1 MKKTLLVL
9 MCLITLSG
17 WAQKSQVESAA
28 LYFNNAEMEDAK
40 KAIDAAFEHP
50 DTKDNVKML
59 YYRAAIY
66 DTIATSKDEKVRKLD
81 IDAAEK
87 WALAAKRC
95 LELDKKEIYKEQ
107 IEYNIVNAAFACNS
121 AAYEASQRGDYKK
134 IQSYYQLVI
143 DLLPYD
149 KNGDMK
155 TNNLTEKSIVFNQFY
170 FANKERNNNKQKDTH
185 SVKQTSIK
193 GNINV
198 NNEKENTNINIDLT
212 INDSKN
218 YDDDTKKYLKRL
230 IELDYQDH
238 LIYAYLTN
246 IYLEEGDTN
255 TAITYL
261 EKGRTLFPE
270 KKDLIGQE
278 INIYIAQNKLD
289 ILMQKVELANEQKP
303 EDPDLIYTR
312 GNLYDN
318 AATGFA
324 KEIKKY
330 KDEAAAANK
339 KAKLEKNVATKKQL
353 EAQAKDLSTKV
364 MELNKKAAQYQ
375 SKAEADYFKAID
387 LNPDMIDAYYNLG
400 ALTNNKTTVI
410 AEKINAIDAKTQI
423 EYDKKFNALKKVQ
436 DSIFSVAIGQFEK
449 VIEIAEVKSEKT
461 AEDKAIKY
469 AYLKDAYYSLQL
481 IYAGMK
487 NESKSNE
494 YRAKKEEVIINSK
507 KKG

>member
-9 MCLITLSG
+9 LCLVTLSG
-17 WAQKSQVESAA
+17 WAQKSQIESAA

-59 YYRAAIY
+59 YFRAAIY

-121 AAYEASQRGDYKK
+121 AAYEASQRGDYAKV
-134 IQSYYQLVI
+134 QTYYQLVI
-143 DLLPYD
+143 DLIPFD

-155 TNNLTEKSIVFNQFY
+155 SNNLTEKSIVFNQFY
-170 FANKERNNNKQKDTH
+170 FANKEKNKDDQKR
-185 SVKQTSIK
+185 
-193 GNINV
+193 
-198 NNEKENTNINIDLT
+198 
-212 INDSKN
+212 
-218 YDDDTKKYLKRL
+218 YLKRL

-246 IYLEEGDTN
+246 IYLEEGDTSL
-255 TAITYL
+255 AISYL

-289 ILMQKVELANEQKP
+289 VLMQKVELANEQKP
-303 EDPDLIYTR
+303 DDPDLIYTR

-318 AATGFA
+318 AATGA
-324 KEIKKY
+324 TKEAQKLKKQA
-330 KDEAAAANK
+330 DEANK
-339 KAKLEKNVATKKQL
+339 KAKAEKNAATKKQL
-353 EAQAKDLSTKV
+353 EANAKEIMTKV
-364 MELNKKAAQYQ
+364 AELNKKAAANVA
-375 SKAEADYFKAID
+375 KAEADYFKAID

-400 ALTNNKTTVI
+400 AITNNKTAAI
-410 AEKINAIDAKTQI
+410 AEKINTIEAKTQA
-423 EYDKKFNALKKVQ
+423 EYDKKYASYKKIQ
-436 DSIFSVAIGQFEK
+436 DSIFRVAVSQFEK
-449 VIEIAEVKSEKT
+449 VEEIALAKSEKT
-461 AEDKAIKY
+461 PEDRASKY
-469 AYLKDAYYSLQL
+469 AYLKDAYYSLQT
-481 IYAGMK
+481 IYAGMGDE
-487 NESKSNE
+487 NKSNE
-494 YRAKKEEVIINSK
+494 YRKKKEEAIINSK